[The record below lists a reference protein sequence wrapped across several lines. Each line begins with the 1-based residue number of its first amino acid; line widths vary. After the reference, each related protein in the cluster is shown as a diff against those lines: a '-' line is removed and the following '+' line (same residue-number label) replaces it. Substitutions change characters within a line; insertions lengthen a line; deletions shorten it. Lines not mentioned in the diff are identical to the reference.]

1 MNQGERCGV
10 WGRAV
15 QKNGGSSFKSK
26 EEGRGA
32 QGWECTLRVERRG
45 RATKKGY
52 TTLKRNTR
60 SQNLGLILEHRSALE
75 RRGKKKKKKPK
86 ANRTL

>member
-1 MNQGERCGV
+1 MAGQGGKRGEGESRGTMGV

-15 QKNGGSSFKSK
+15 QKNGGSSCKSK

-52 TTLKRNTR
+52 TTLKT
-60 SQNLGLILEHRSALE
+60 QH
-75 RRGKKKKKKPK
+75 KKPK
-86 ANRTL
+86 SGVDLGASICT